1 MTELRK
7 GDRMFASLRGRLA
20 LAAGSCALGA
30 ALLGAVAVPAGA
42 TVPKAAPLSAP
53 RSAALDAPRS
63 ASLTVPPGVTAGV
76 AVFDRQTGTFTEQLN
91 PDMQFRSASVVKLL
105 LALDFLWGKDPSA
118 VSSGDH
124 DRLDSMLRRSDD
136 NAAQYYWDNDGLN
149 QILVRMVPRLGLT
162 DTAPPPSGYP
172 EFWGYVA
179 LSPADTVRIYRYILD
194 SAPAWIRDLI
204 MGDLHASETCGKDG
218 FDERFGIPSVFAR
231 PWAVKEGWSGFGNTS
246 DCNGGAVTA
255 AAKTGDRPRTASTV
269 DITRPA
275 LHSTGTVGAGDRT
288 IVAVFTLQ
296 PQNIAFGKAYSNV
309 NSLVRTLNVPG
320 GSPLPGTVIGTWSNG
335 VHIRAAATTASSVLS
350 VLPAGVDTLVSCQK
364 QGQEVSVPPYDN
376 DWWAYLP
383 QYGGYV
389 SNIYMSSPDNQLPGV
404 PLC

>member
-1 MTELRK
+1 
-7 GDRMFASLRGRLA
+7 MFATLRGRLA
-20 LAAGSCALGA
+20 LAVGSCAVGA
-30 ALLGAVAVPAGA
+30 ALLGATAVPAGA
-42 TVPKAAPLSAP
+42 ALPKAAPLSA
-53 RSAALDAPRS
+53 RGAAAKDAPRA

-91 PDMQFRSASVVKLL
+91 QDMQFRSASVVKLL

-118 VSSGDH
+118 LSSD
-124 DRLDSMLRRSDD
+124 DRTRLDSMLRRSDD
-136 NAAQYYWDNDGLN
+136 NAAQYYWDNDGRN
-149 QILVRMVPRLGLT
+149 DILTRMVPRLGLT
-162 DTAPPPSGYP
+162 DTAPPPSAYP
-172 EFWGYVA
+172 AVWGYTA
-179 LSPADTVRIYRYILD
+179 LSAADTVRIYRYLLD
-194 SAPAWIRDLI
+194 SAPAGIRDLV
-204 MGDLHASETCGKDG
+204 MGDLHASETCGLDG

-246 DCNGGAVTA
+246 DCASGVTA
-255 AAKTGDRPRTASTV
+255 AAKRTAAQPRTASGV

-320 GSPLPGTVIGTWSNG
+320 GSPLPGTVFGTWNSG
-335 VHIRAAATTASSVLS
+335 VHIRAAATTASAVLS